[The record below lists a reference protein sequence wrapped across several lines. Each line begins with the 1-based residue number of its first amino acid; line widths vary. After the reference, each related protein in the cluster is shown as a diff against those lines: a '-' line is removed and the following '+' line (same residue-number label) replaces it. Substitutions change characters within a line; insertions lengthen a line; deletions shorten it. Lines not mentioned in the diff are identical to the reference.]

1 MEKAVLKQDRE
12 RIIQREIFSAKFKT
26 LSNVAGSNLA
36 TAFALLKMSFYDVK
50 SQQALLECKGLKA
63 RPSGKRTKYNE
74 YLDYVSADELR
85 YLNKGLDAIL
95 AKIGRENNEF
105 SGFPFIY
112 NEIIEQGKKLRYD
125 FYAEFGKL
133 PEEVAPELQSVKKV
147 KKAYTKEKVAPKNA
161 TFIAESKKENAKTV
175 TNKDVNKDK
184 SEVFIV
190 KTADVEAVVVSEKP
204 KFTTLDEFM
213 TR

>member
-12 RIIQREIFSAKFKT
+12 RIIEREIFSAKFKT
-26 LSNVAGSNLA
+26 LSSVAGSNLA

-50 SQQALLECKGLKA
+50 SQEALLECKGLKA

-95 AKIGRENNEF
+95 DKIGRANSEF

-112 NEIIEQGKKLRYD
+112 NEIIEQGKNLRYD
-125 FYAEFGKL
+125 FYEEFGVL
-133 PEEVAPELQSVKKV
+133 PEAVKPELQSVKKV
-147 KKAYTKEKVAPKNA
+147 KRAYTKANAKNMA
-161 TFIAESKKENAKTV
+161 FTAESKRENAKEIAQNV
-175 TNKDVNKDK
+175 DDDK
-184 SEVFIV
+184 TEIFVV
-190 KTADVEAVVVSEKP
+190 KTADVQTVDVSEKS